1 MRQPTRLLLILL
13 STLVA
18 ATSALARQDNPRA
31 IKADYPV
38 TKVTDRIY
46 VIYGPYEVPNK
57 QNQGFRNNPA
67 FVVTSAGVVVIDPG
81 GGANVGEMV
90 LKKIRGITDQPVV
103 AVFNTHSHGDHWLGN
118 DGIKRAYPKAL
129 IYGHPGMKAALEAG
143 EGERWVKMVNEAT
156 QGETVGTVAV
166 GPDKTVSHGDV
177 VKIGDRQF
185 RIHYYGDAH
194 TNNDILIEVVEDK
207 VLFLGDVVRV
217 KALGSQEGSFKGNIA
232 AIEKVLSL
240 PVKIFVPGHGPV
252 GGLEQLADYKRYLEK
267 FYAAVQ
273 QFYKEGL
280 ADFEMTPKVIETLK
294 EYRGWAEFD
303 TFIGPHVSHA
313 YLEVE
318 KEAF

>member
-18 ATSALARQDNPRA
+18 ATGAFARQDNPRA
-31 IKADYPV
+31 IKTDYPV
-38 TKVTDRIY
+38 TKITDRIY
-46 VIYGPYEVPNK
+46 VIYGPYEMPNK

-67 FVVTSAGVVVIDPG
+67 FVVTSAGVVVIDPSG
-81 GGANVGEMV
+81 GVNVGEMV
-90 LKKIRGITDQPVV
+90 LKKIRGIADKPVV
-103 AVFNTHSHGDHWLGN
+103 AVFSTHSHGDHWLGN
-118 DGIKRAYPKAL
+118 DAIKRAYPKAL

-194 TNNDILIEVVEDK
+194 TDNDILIEVVEDK
-207 VLFLGDVVRV
+207 VLFVGDVVRV
-217 KALGSQEGSFKGNIA
+217 KAFGSQEGSFKGNIA
-232 AIEKVLSL
+232 AIEKMLSL

-252 GGLEQLADYKRYLEK
+252 GGRKMLETYNGFLQKLYATVQDLYKLGI
-267 FYAAVQ
+267 V
-273 QFYKEGL
+273 
-280 ADFEMTPKVIETLK
+280 DFEMMPKVIETLK
-294 EYRGWAEFD
+294 EYRSWAEFD